1 MTGIEAGT
9 AKAEKAIG
17 YITKYITKSVDECH
31 TRTSP
36 REIEHH
42 RRFHEALR
50 FTPCSPRCAN
60 WLRYGVQPKHAKPDM
75 VAGQCKGR
83 VHQPATLGI
92 KGRRIL
98 VSRDWSGKTLA
109 DHKHDQ
115 ALWVRRIL
123 ALGLG
128 HPADMQ
134 TATDAGDE
142 LQPDPD
148 SSATPAS
155 GDQADEQDQA
165 ATAVEPVRWERV
177 LPGDPDARPLHQRL
191 WHNVGQRI
199 RQRSQWKAAL
209 ELVEANGPPPPGAS
223 SAIPVLAGAP

>member
-60 WLRYGVQPKHAKPDM
+60 WLRYGVQPKNAKPGM
-75 VAGQCKGR
+75 AAGQCKGR
-83 VHQPATLGI
+83 VHQPSTLGI

-128 HPADMQ
+128 HPVDTE
-134 TATDAGDE
+134 TATDAGHE
-142 LQPDPD
+142 LEPDSE

-165 ATAVEPVRWERV
+165 PVASELVRWERV
-177 LPGDPDARPLHQRL
+177 RPSDPDARPLHLRL

-199 RQRSQWKAAL
+199 RQRNQWKAAL
-209 ELVEANGPPPPGAS
+209 ELVEANGPPPAGAS
-223 SAIPVLAGAP
+223 LATPVLAGPP